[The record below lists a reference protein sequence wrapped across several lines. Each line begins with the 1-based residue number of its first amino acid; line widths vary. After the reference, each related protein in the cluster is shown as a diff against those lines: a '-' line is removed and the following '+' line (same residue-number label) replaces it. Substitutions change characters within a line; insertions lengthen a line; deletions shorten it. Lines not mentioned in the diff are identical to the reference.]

1 MQIQT
6 NGALRLGLIAALTVS
21 VAACASKPKPAYE
34 PDVPVTQAPQNTSP
48 PTQPNVPA
56 PTGPISSAPLP
67 GSVQDFVVN
76 VGDRVYFDFDSFDLR
91 ADARPVLDAQAAW
104 LSRYPNVT
112 VRLEGNADERGTR
125 EYNFALGARR
135 ANAVRDYLVSRGV
148 SSQRIET
155 VSYGKERPINPGSD
169 ENAYAQN
176 RNTHTAITGGAR

>member
-91 ADARPVLDAQAAW
+91 AFHDAIWKNGNVPLSLIRWELLGLRDDIDRIDRAAADRPGPP
-104 LSRYPNVT
+104 SRP
-112 VRLEGNADERGTR
+112 
-125 EYNFALGARR
+125 
-135 ANAVRDYLVSRGV
+135 
-148 SSQRIET
+148 
-155 VSYGKERPINPGSD
+155 
-169 ENAYAQN
+169 
-176 RNTHTAITGGAR
+176 